1 MMELIRVDTQ
11 QAYEQIRERI
21 ITLALA
27 PGAAINPQAL
37 AADLGMGLAAVEEA
51 LKLLVHDDLVVVTP
65 RHGLYVTDVTLA
77 DLAQISETRLAL
89 EPLCARLAAQRATAD
104 DLAVLD
110 ALCESQ
116 NGIDA
121 GDGYFGLAQH
131 TRSLF
136 GLDHKFHQAIA
147 QAAHNKYLA
156 RTLEHFFGLSQ
167 HLWYLALPHLDFLAT
182 AVNEH
187 LDLVTAVHAQNAN
200 HAAQIM
206 HDHVQDFY
214 DKVRQILIKATTDRE
229 TNG

>member
-1 MMELIRVDTQ
+1 MELIRVDTQ
-11 QAYEQIRERI
+11 QSYEQIRERI

-37 AADLGMGLAAVEEA
+37 AGELEMGLAAVEEA

-77 DLAQISETRLAL
+77 DLEQISETRLSL

-110 ALCESQ
+110 ALC
-116 NGIDA
+116 A
-121 GDGYFGLAQH
+121 AQKGVD
-131 TRSLF
+131 TADLF
-136 GLDHKFHQAIA
+136 DLDHKFHQAIA

-167 HLWYLALPHLDFLAT
+167 RLWYMALPHLDFLAT
-182 AVNEH
+182 AVDEH
-187 LDLVTAVHAQNAN
+187 LNLVTAVRDGNPDR
-200 HAAQIM
+200 AAQIM
-206 HDHVQDFY
+206 HDHVHDFY
-214 DKVRQILIKATTDRE
+214 DKVRQILSD
-229 TNG
+229 

>member
-37 AADLGMGLAAVEEA
+37 AGELEMGLAAVEEA

-65 RHGLYVTDVTLA
+65 RYGLYVADVTLA
-77 DLAQISETRLAL
+77 DLEQISETRLSL

-110 ALCESQ
+110 ALCAAQ
-116 NGIDA
+116 KGVDA
-121 GDGYFGLAQH
+121 AGL
-131 TRSLF
+131 F
-136 GLDHKFHQAIA
+136 DLDHKFHQAIA

-167 HLWYLALPHLDFLAT
+167 RLWYMALPHLDFLAT
-182 AVNEH
+182 AVDEH
-187 LDLVTAVHAQNAN
+187 LNLVTAVRDKDADR
-200 HAAQIM
+200 AAQIM
-206 HDHVQDFY
+206 HDHVHDFY
-214 DKVRQILIKATTDRE
+214 DKVRQILSD
-229 TNG
+229 